1 MNVRV
6 TLSEDSDGV
15 VGSDSSQGAHLW
27 TAVVWDRRE
36 GKRALFSAAVWQ
48 TWCKQKKK
56 DEKTKKNKL
65 TMMMLHNKINAELMT
80 EAITAI

>member
-1 MNVRV
+1 MWLGLTPRRVHTCGQRWFETEGRGNVHC
-6 TLSEDSDGV
+6 
-15 VGSDSSQGAHLW
+15 SQQLF
-27 TAVVWDRRE
+27 DRRD
-36 GKRALFSAAVWQ
+36 VN
-48 TWCKQKKK
+48 KKK